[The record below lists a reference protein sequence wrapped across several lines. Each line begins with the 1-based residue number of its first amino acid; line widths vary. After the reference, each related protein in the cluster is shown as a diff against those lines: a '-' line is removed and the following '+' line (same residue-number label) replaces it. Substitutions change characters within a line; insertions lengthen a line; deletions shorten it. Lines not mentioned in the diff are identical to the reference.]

1 MSWLEVVRVGL
12 AARLARR
19 EEGQGMVEYGLII
32 AAVAIAVIIAIF
44 ALGPKIASM
53 FSTAGASLSSDRNK
67 KANFAAVNAREVLA
81 RVVSLPI
88 ETWNYLSQGPSVR
101 HIGPMAQDFRA
112 SFGVGSDDTHID
124 MVDASGVSLAAI
136 QGLYDLVQEQAAVIT
151 LLEIRLAALEEQRP
165 VRVLFVARPGPSI
178 A

>member
-1 MSWLEVVRVGL
+1 MLHLMMLRESLR
-12 AARLARR
+12 ARLAAH

-53 FSTAGASLSSDRNK
+53 FSSAGASLSSDRNK

-88 ETWNYLSQGPSVR
+88 ETWNYLSQGPAVR
-101 HIGPMAQDFRA
+101 HIGPMAQDFHKA
-112 SFGVGSDDTHID
+112 FGVGEDDTHIN
-124 MVDASGVSLAAI
+124 MVDANGVALAAI
-136 QGLYDLVQEQAAVIT
+136 QGLYQLVQEQEMQLTV
-151 LLEIRLAALEEQRP
+151 LEARLAALE
-165 VRVLFVARPGPSI
+165 ARERELTL